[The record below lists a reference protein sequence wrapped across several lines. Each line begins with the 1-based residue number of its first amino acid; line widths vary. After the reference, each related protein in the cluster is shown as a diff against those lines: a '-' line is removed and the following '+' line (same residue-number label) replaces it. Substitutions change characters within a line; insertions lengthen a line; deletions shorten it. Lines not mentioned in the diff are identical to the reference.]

1 MCDGEEGAVVSGDSI
16 IFREQDVVT
25 GAAARLAGV
34 EVIGIGVGRK
44 DHFSD
49 MIGDAVVGVVRALVE
64 ELVDAG
70 VGGFSG
76 RGLLRANFTEG
87 VQEFFY

>member
-1 MCDGEEGAVVSGDSI
+1 M
-16 IFREQDVVT
+16 VT

-34 EVIGIGVGRK
+34 EVIGIGVGRR
-44 DHFSD
+44 DYFSD
-49 MIGDAVVGVVRALVE
+49 IIGDAVVGVVRASVG